1 MKDLLE
7 HLNQVPGVDGSIVI
21 TRDGIMV
28 TAALGPNLSED
39 AVAALS
45 SSLLLTLKRG
55 LEPVGGS
62 ETPEEMILT
71 AEGGKLIFEDLGNAY
86 LVVVTQPNLK
96 LNTDLV
102 DIRSVARKL
111 RNRCTIGA

>member
-7 HLNQVPGVDGSIVI
+7 NLNQVPGVDGSMVI

-28 TAALGPNLSED
+28 TEALGPNLSED
-39 AVAALS
+39 VVAALS
-45 SSLLLTLKRG
+45 SSLVLTLKRG
-55 LEPVGGS
+55 FEAVGGS
-62 ETPEEMILT
+62 EIPEEMILS
-71 AEGGKLIFEDLGNAY
+71 AENGKLIFADLGNAY

-102 DIRSVARKL
+102 EIRSVARKL

>member
-7 HLNQVPGVDGSIVI
+7 SLNQVPGVDGSMVI
-21 TRDGIMV
+21 TPDGIMV
-28 TAALGPNLSED
+28 TAALGPSLSED
-39 AVAALS
+39 VVAALS
-45 SSLLLTLKRG
+45 SSLMLTLKRG
-55 LEPVGGS
+55 LEAVGGS
-62 ETPEEMILT
+62 EVPEEMILS
-71 AEGGKLIFEDLGNAY
+71 AVGGKLIFADLGNAF

-102 DIRSVARKL
+102 EIRSVARRL